1 MEGLFLRIL
10 SRGGKTRRQ
19 KSQQHVQYS
28 FACAPAKPYMCSR
41 TITLK
46 KASTN
51 TYVAFLQRAAHQPL
65 GRWPHNSWL
74 KALLHIHALT
84 QTNHHRRLLFLAH
97 TPPSSHPTFV
107 PSGRRAP
114 LVVVDLFPYKSKPKL
129 DNKTTVS
136 ESLISFAC

>member
-1 MEGLFLRIL
+1 MTTWLMEGLFLRIL

-28 FACAPAKPYMCSR
+28 IACAPAKPYMCSR

-74 KALLHIHALT
+74 KALLHLHALT

-97 TPPSSHPTFV
+97 TPPQFASNLRTKRPLRAFGG
-107 PSGRRAP
+107 GR
-114 LVVVDLFPYKSKPKL
+114 
-129 DNKTTVS
+129 
-136 ESLISFAC
+136 LISKSQSLSYRQQNNGK